1 MPETI
6 LVADDDPA
14 IVHLVEVN
22 LKLEGFEVMTANDGE
37 EALQMVH
44 EHLPALVLLDVMM
57 PKLDGYEVCERIRA
71 EGRTRHINVIMLT
84 AKSLS
89 ADKIFGLTAGAD
101 DYVLK
106 PFDPMELVAR
116 VRATLRRSKEMRSSS
131 PLTGL
136 PGNIQ
141 IEEELRRRHLAGE
154 PIALCY
160 ADLDNFKGY
169 NDRYGFLQGD
179 RAITYTASVLREVV
193 DGDPHAFVGHIG
205 GDDFALIVTIDEAE
219 SVAQKAIERFDGG
232 VDTLYEPP
240 DHARGYIEVE
250 DRRGRM
256 MRYPIL
262 SLSIGIGITG
272 SDITDYREIV
282 DSATEMKAFAKRQAG
297 SSYAIDRRGHIEREL
312 FGGPDLA

>member
-22 LKLEGFEVMTANDGE
+22 LKLEGFEVLTANDGE
-37 EALQMVH
+37 EALRMVQDN
-44 EHLPALVLLDVMM
+44 LPALVLLDVMT
-57 PKLDGYEVCERIRA
+57 PKLDGYEVCERIRS
-71 EGRTRHINVIMLT
+71 ESGTRHINVIMLT
-84 AKSLS
+84 AKSLTT
-89 ADKIFGLTAGAD
+89 DKIFGLTAGAD

-141 IEEELRRRHLAGE
+141 IEDEIRRRHLAAE
-154 PIALCY
+154 PIAVCY
-160 ADLDNFKGY
+160 ADLDNFKAY

-179 RAITYTASVLREVV
+179 RAITCTAQILRVAV
-193 DGDPHAFVGHIG
+193 ADDQHAFVGHIG
-205 GDDFALIVTIDEAE
+205 GDDFALIVTIDRAE
-219 SVAQKAIERFDGG
+219 STAQKAIELFDSEVGA
-232 VDTLYEPP
+232 LYEPA
-240 DHARGYIEVE
+240 DLERGYIEVQ

-262 SLSIGIGITG
+262 SLSIGIGLSG
-272 SDITDYREIV
+272 DDVSDYREIV
-282 DSATEMKAFAKRQAG
+282 DSATEMKTFAKRQPG
-297 SSYAIDRRGHIEREL
+297 SSYAIDRRGHDQHETS
-312 FGGPDLA
+312 GPAPA

>member
-1 MPETI
+1 MAETI

-14 IVHLVEVN
+14 IVRLVELN
-22 LKLEGFEVMTANDGE
+22 LTFEGYDVVTAEDGE
-37 EALQMVH
+37 EALRIVN
-44 EHLPALVLLDVMM
+44 ETLPALVLLDVMM

-71 EGRTRHINVIMLT
+71 ESRTRHINVIMLT

-89 ADKIFGLTAGAD
+89 ADKIVGLTAGAD

-136 PGNIQ
+136 PGNLQ
-141 IEEELRRRHLAGE
+141 IEDEIRRRHTNGE
-154 PIALCY
+154 DVAVCH

-179 RAITYTASVLREVV
+179 RAITYTAAVLREVAE
-193 DGDPHAFVGHIG
+193 GIAHSFVGHVG
-205 GDDFALIVTIDEAE
+205 GDDFVLVVTSQDVEA
-219 SVAQKAIERFDGG
+219 ACQKAIEVFDRGS
-232 VDTLYEPP
+232 DSLYEPA
-240 DHARGYIEVE
+240 DLARGYIEVE

-262 SLSIGIGITG
+262 SLSIGVGMNG
-272 SDITDYREIV
+272 DDISDYREIV

-297 SSYAIDRRGHIEREL
+297 SSYAIDRRTHEGR
-312 FGGPDLA
+312 

>member
-1 MPETI
+1 MAETI

-14 IVHLVEVN
+14 IVRLVEIN
-22 LKLEGFEVMTANDGE
+22 LTFEGYEVLTAEDGE
-37 EALQMVH
+37 EALRVVN
-44 EHLPALVLLDVMM
+44 ERLPALVLLDVMM

-71 EGRTRHINVIMLT
+71 ESRTRHINVIMLT

-89 ADKIFGLTAGAD
+89 ADKIVGLTAGAD

-106 PFDPMELVAR
+106 PFDPMELIAR

-136 PGNIQ
+136 PGNVQ
-141 IEEELRRRHLAGE
+141 IEDEIRRRHTTGE
-154 PIALCY
+154 EVAVCY

-179 RAITYTASVLREVV
+179 RAITYTAAVLREVAEGIV
-193 DGDPHAFVGHIG
+193 HSFVGHVG
-205 GDDFALIVTIDEAE
+205 GDDFVLVVTCDDAEA
-219 SVAQKAIERFDGG
+219 ACQNAIARFDRGSNS
-232 VDTLYEPP
+232 LYEPE
-240 DHARGYIEVE
+240 DVARGYIEVE

-262 SLSIGIGITG
+262 SLSIGVGMNG
-272 SDITDYREIV
+272 DDISDYREIV

-297 SSYAIDRRGHIEREL
+297 SSYAIDRRSGDGH
-312 FGGPDLA
+312 

>member
-1 MPETI
+1 MAETI

-14 IVHLVEVN
+14 IVRLVELN
-22 LKLEGFEVMTANDGE
+22 LTFEGYEVVTAGDGE
-37 EALQMVH
+37 EALRIVN
-44 EHLPALVLLDVMM
+44 ETLPALVLLDVMM

-71 EGRTRHINVIMLT
+71 ESRTRHINVIMLT

-89 ADKIFGLTAGAD
+89 ADKIVGLTAGAD

-141 IEEELRRRHLAGE
+141 IEDEIRRRHTSGE
-154 PIALCY
+154 DVAVCY

-179 RAITYTASVLREVV
+179 RAITYTAAVLREVAE
-193 DGDPHAFVGHIG
+193 GIPHSFVGHVG
-205 GDDFALIVTIDEAE
+205 GDDFVLVVTSDDVEA
-219 SVAQKAIERFDGG
+219 ACQKAIEVFDRGS
-232 VDTLYEPP
+232 VSLYEAE
-240 DHARGYIEVE
+240 DLARGYIEVE

-262 SLSIGIGITG
+262 SLSLGVGMNG
-272 SDITDYREIV
+272 DDISDYREIV

-297 SSYAIDRRGHIEREL
+297 SSYAIDRRTHDGR
-312 FGGPDLA
+312 

>member
-1 MPETI
+1 MGETI

-14 IVHLVEVN
+14 IVRLIEIN
-22 LKLEGFEVMTANDGE
+22 LKFEGYEVLIAEDGE
-37 EALQMVH
+37 QALRVVN
-44 EHLPALVLLDVMM
+44 ESLPSLVLLDVMM

-71 EGRTRHINVIMLT
+71 ESRTRHISVIMLT

-89 ADKIFGLTAGAD
+89 ADKIVGLTAGAD

-116 VRATLRRSKEMRSSS
+116 VRATLRRSKEMRSAS

-136 PGNIQ
+136 PGNLQ
-141 IEEELRRRHLAGE
+141 IEDEIRRRHASGE
-154 PIALCY
+154 DVAVCY

-179 RAITYTASVLREVV
+179 RAITYTAAVLREVAESCH
-193 DGDPHAFVGHIG
+193 HAFVGHVG
-205 GDDFALIVTIDEAE
+205 GDDFVIVIPADEAE
-219 SVAQKAIERFDGG
+219 AACQKAIELFDRGSL
-232 VDTLYEPP
+232 TLYEPE
-240 DHARGYIEVE
+240 DVARGYIEVK
-250 DRRGRM
+250 DRRGRL

-262 SLSIGIGITG
+262 SLSLGVGVNDTDIG
-272 SDITDYREIV
+272 DYREIV

-297 SSYAIDRRGHIEREL
+297 SSYAIDRRSH
-312 FGGPDLA
+312 DAH

>member
-1 MPETI
+1 MGDKI

-14 IVHLVEVN
+14 ILRLVEIN
-22 LKLEGFEVMTANDGE
+22 LDLDGFEVITASDGE
-37 EALQMVH
+37 EALRLVN

-57 PKLDGYEVCERIRA
+57 PKIDGYEVCERIRA
-71 EGRTRHINVIMLT
+71 DGRTRHINVIMLT

-89 ADKIFGLTAGAD
+89 ADKIVGLTAGAD

-116 VRATLRRSKEMRSSS
+116 VRSTLRRTREMRAVS

-141 IEEELRRRHLAGE
+141 IEDEIRHRHQEGEALAV
-154 PIALCY
+154 CY

-179 RAITYTASVLREVV
+179 RAIIYTAETLREVAESFP
-193 DGDPHAFVGHIG
+193 GSFLGHVG
-205 GDDFALIVTIDEAE
+205 GDDFVLVVGAEEAE
-219 SVAQKAIERFDGG
+219 AACQKAIERFDEGAHS
-232 VDTLYEPP
+232 LYEPE
-240 DHARGYIEVE
+240 DAVRGYIEVE

-262 SLSIGIGITG
+262 SLSIGVGLNDETVHE
-272 SDITDYREIV
+272 YREIV
-282 DSATEMKAFAKRQAG
+282 DTATEMKSFAKRQAG
-297 SSYAIDRRGHIEREL
+297 SVYALDRRM
-312 FGGPDLA
+312 GGA

>member
-1 MPETI
+1 MADKI

-14 IVHLVEVN
+14 ILRLVEIN
-22 LKLEGFEVMTANDGE
+22 LNLDGYEVVTANDGE
-37 EALQMVH
+37 EALRLVQ
-44 EHLPALVLLDVMM
+44 EHSPALVLLDVMM

-71 EGRTRHINVIMLT
+71 DGRTRHINVIMLT

-89 ADKIFGLTAGAD
+89 ADKIVGLTAGAD

-116 VRATLRRSKEMRSSS
+116 VRSTLRRSREMRAIS

-141 IEEELRRRHLAGE
+141 IEDEIRHRHAAGE
-154 PIALCY
+154 QIAVCY

-179 RAITYTASVLREVV
+179 RAIAYTAETLREVAE
-193 DGDPHAFVGHIG
+193 AFPGSFLGHVG
-205 GDDFALIVTIDEAE
+205 GDDFVMVVQAPEVEA
-219 SVAQKAIERFDGG
+219 ACQKAIELFDAGARN
-232 VDTLYEPP
+232 LYEP
-240 DHARGYIEVE
+240 DDGARGYVEVE

-256 MRYPIL
+256 MRYPLI
-262 SLSIGIGITG
+262 SLSIGVGL
-272 SDITDYREIV
+272 SDESVRDYREIV
-282 DSATEMKAFAKRQAG
+282 DAATEMKSFAKRQPG
-297 SSYAIDRRGHIEREL
+297 SVYALDRRAHET
-312 FGGPDLA
+312 P

>member
-1 MPETI
+1 MAETI

-14 IVHLVEVN
+14 IVRLVEIN
-22 LKLEGFEVMTANDGE
+22 LKFEGYEVLTAADGE
-37 EALQMVH
+37 QALKIVN
-44 EHLPALVLLDVMM
+44 ESLPALVLLDVMM

-71 EGRTRHINVIMLT
+71 ESRTRHINVIMLT

-89 ADKIFGLTAGAD
+89 ADKIVGLTAGAD

-116 VRATLRRSKEMRSSS
+116 VRATLRRSKEMRSAS

-136 PGNIQ
+136 PGNVQ
-141 IEEELRRRHLAGE
+141 IEDEIRRRHALGE
-154 PIALCY
+154 DVAVCY

-179 RAITYTASVLREVV
+179 RAISYTAGILREVAEASH
-193 DGDPHAFVGHIG
+193 HAFVGHVG
-205 GDDFALIVTIDEAE
+205 GDDFVLVVPSDEAE
-219 SVAQKAIERFDGG
+219 AACQKAIELFDKSAAS
-232 VDTLYEPP
+232 LYEPE
-240 DHARGYIEVE
+240 DLARGYIEVK

-262 SLSIGIGITG
+262 SLSIGVGVN
-272 SDITDYREIV
+272 DIDISDYREIV

-297 SSYAIDRRGHIEREL
+297 SSYAIDRRGHE
-312 FGGPDLA
+312 GS

>member
-22 LKLEGFEVMTANDGE
+22 LKLEGFEVLTAGDGE
-37 EALQMVH
+37 EALRIVG

-71 EGRTRHINVIMLT
+71 ESRTRHINVIMLT

-89 ADKIFGLTAGAD
+89 ADKIVGLTAGAD

-106 PFDPMELVAR
+106 PFDPMELIAR
-116 VRATLRRSKEMRSSS
+116 VRATLRRSKEMISSS

-141 IEEELRRRHLAGE
+141 IEEVIRRRHTARE
-154 PIALCY
+154 PIAVCY

-193 DGDPHAFVGHIG
+193 EGSPHAFVGHIG
-205 GDDFALIVTIDEAE
+205 GDDFALIITIDEAE
-219 SVAQKAIERFDGG
+219 GTAEKAIQRFDAG
-232 VDTLYEPP
+232 VDTLYEPA
-240 DHARGYIEVE
+240 DVARGFIEVE
-250 DRRGRM
+250 DRRGRL

-262 SLSIGIGITG
+262 SLSIGIGLN
-272 SDITDYREIV
+272 DEEITDYREIV
-282 DSATEMKAFAKRQAG
+282 DSATEMKAFAKRQPG
-297 SSYAIDRRGHIEREL
+297 SSFAIDRRSHPGR
-312 FGGPDLA
+312 

>member
-22 LKLEGFEVMTANDGE
+22 LKLEGFDVMTAFDGE
-37 EALQMVH
+37 EALKMVND
-44 EHLPALVLLDVMM
+44 HLPALVLLDVMM
-57 PKLDGYEVCERIRA
+57 PRLDGYEVCERIRA
-71 EGRTRHINVIMLT
+71 ESRTRHINVIMLT

-106 PFDPMELVAR
+106 PFDPMELIAR
-116 VRATLRRSKEMRSSS
+116 VRATLRRSKEARSSS

-136 PGNIQ
+136 PGNVQ
-141 IEEELRRRHLAGE
+141 IEDEIRRRHLVGE
-154 PIALCY
+154 QVAVCY

-179 RAITYTASVLREVV
+179 TAITYTAAVLREVV
-193 DGDPHAFVGHIG
+193 EGSPHAFVGHIG
-205 GDDFALIVTIDEAE
+205 GDDFAMIVDIDEAE
-219 SVAQKAIERFDGG
+219 STAQKAIERFDTG
-232 VDTLYEPP
+232 VDTLYEPA
-240 DHARGYIEVE
+240 DLARGYIEVE

-262 SLSIGIGITG
+262 SLSIGIGLSG
-272 SDITDYREIV
+272 EDITDYREIV
-282 DSATEMKAFAKRQAG
+282 DSATEMKAFAKRQPG
-297 SSYAIDRRGHIEREL
+297 SSYAIDRRGHPGR
-312 FGGPDLA
+312 

>member
-1 MPETI
+1 MAETI

-14 IVHLVEVN
+14 IVRLVEIN
-22 LKLEGFEVMTANDGE
+22 LKFEGYDVLIAEDGE
-37 EALQMVH
+37 EALRIVN
-44 EHLPALVLLDVMM
+44 ETLPALVLLDVMM

-71 EGRTRHINVIMLT
+71 ESRTRHISVIMLT

-89 ADKIFGLTAGAD
+89 ADKIVGLTAGAD

-116 VRATLRRSKEMRSSS
+116 VRATLRRSREMRSSS

-141 IEEELRRRHLAGE
+141 IEDEIRRRHTTGE
-154 PIALCY
+154 DVAVCY

-179 RAITYTASVLREVV
+179 RAISYTATVLREIAE
-193 DGDPHAFVGHIG
+193 GIPRSFVGHVG
-205 GDDFALIVTIDEAE
+205 GDDFVLVMTSDDVEA
-219 SVAQKAIERFDGG
+219 ACQKAIELFDRGSES
-232 VDTLYEPP
+232 LYEPE
-240 DHARGYIEVE
+240 DIARGYIEVE

-262 SLSIGIGITG
+262 SLSLGVGMNG
-272 SDITDYREIV
+272 DDISDYREIV
-282 DSATEMKAFAKRQAG
+282 DSATEMKSFAKRQAG
-297 SSYAIDRRGHIEREL
+297 SSYAIDRRTHEGR
-312 FGGPDLA
+312 